1 MKTLACGS
9 GHSLVDVSDALV
21 WTFCIVWKCFNVTT
35 SLNFFFL
42 TLEGLK
48 DTPTQEDW
56 LVSVLPEGS
65 KVGVDPF
72 IIPAGWFY
80 FMFITLGW
88 ATRFCFL
95 ASLAVL
101 LCDMLCD
108 DETSN
113 HVSDVVVIKL

>member
-1 MKTLACGS
+1 M
-9 GHSLVDVSDALV
+9 
-21 WTFCIVWKCFNVTT
+21 
-35 SLNFFFL
+35 
-42 TLEGLK
+42 
-48 DTPTQEDW
+48 
-56 LVSVLPEGS
+56 SVLPEGS

-101 LCDMLCD
+101 LCD
-108 DETSN
+108 DETFN
-113 HVSDVVVIKL
+113 HVSDVVVVKL

>member
-1 MKTLACGS
+1 M
-9 GHSLVDVSDALV
+9 
-21 WTFCIVWKCFNVTT
+21 
-35 SLNFFFL
+35 
-42 TLEGLK
+42 
-48 DTPTQEDW
+48 
-56 LVSVLPEGS
+56 SVLPEGS

-95 ASLAVL
+95 ASLAAL

-113 HVSDVVVIKL
+113 HVSDVVVVKL